1 MLRANFFQI
10 AIMGRT
16 DGQTDGETDGVT
28 ALLDL
33 LSPSAM
39 QVKKTLNSEFKSYVF
54 DDVRNK
60 LVSAHCTVPSNV
72 VDQNLKRC
80 IWPVNVPRSYLTA
93 KTS

>member
-33 LSPSAM
+33 LSPSAT
-39 QVKKTLNSEFKSYVF
+39 QVTKWSEIIVEPNFQ
-54 DDVRNK
+54 
-60 LVSAHCTVPSNV
+60 TP
-72 VDQNLKRC
+72 
-80 IWPVNVPRSYLTA
+80 
-93 KTS
+93 